1 MWKIIWSLFKCS
13 LKYAQPLTDV
23 LQDLNQH
30 QLSVFLRTIY
40 SIPKRATSLIY
51 IQNGMILTFWCT
63 KWHGSHLTACAKKHK
78 KLWKSWK
85 GNTALTIYVSSM
97 QCKFVTVLS
106 ITSNL
111 FWETEVEILGLGC
124 ERKHDLIHRWKVN
137 KAYKFVLYMSKQS
150 INFKN
155 AETSW
160 FRGLFLHFHTKKII
174 SVHQQMAFAT
184 ITWFSLL

>member
-1 MWKIIWSLFKCS
+1 MFFKKYTANDWCS
-13 LKYAQPLTDV
+13 SKPKLTPAQCFLENY
-23 LQDLNQH
+23 LQHPKKSYFSDIYTEWNDSHFLVH
-30 QLSVFLRTIY
+30 QMAWVTCDRL
-40 SIPKRATSLIY
+40 
-51 IQNGMILTFWCT
+51 C
-63 KWHGSHLTACAKKHK
+63 KKAQ

-85 GNTALTIYVSSM
+85 GNTALTNYVSLM

-106 ITSNL
+106 ITSNI

-124 ERKHDLIHRWKVN
+124 ERKHDLIHRSKVN

-160 FRGLFLHFHTKKII
+160 FRGLFLHLHTKKMI
-174 SVHQQMAFAT
+174 SVHQHMAFVT
-184 ITWFSLL
+184 VNRFCLL